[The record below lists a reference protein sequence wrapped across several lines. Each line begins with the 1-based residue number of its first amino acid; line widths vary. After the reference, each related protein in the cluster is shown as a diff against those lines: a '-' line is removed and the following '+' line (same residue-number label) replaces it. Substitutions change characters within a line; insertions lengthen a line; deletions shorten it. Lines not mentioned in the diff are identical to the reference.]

1 MSQHPFRGMGVALVT
16 PFTEANEVDYKS
28 LERLLEHLLRGQAT
42 DFIVIHG
49 TTGESPCLT
58 REERNQVTRHVVDQ
72 VDGRCP
78 LMIGL
83 GGNDTRETANRLR
96 ELDTRGLSGVLSVVP
111 YYNKPSQEGM
121 YQHFKTLAAHSS
133 LPLILY
139 NVPGRVGV
147 NMTPDT
153 VIRLAQT
160 CDNIIGIKE
169 ASGFPQQASQITAGD
184 LPKDFVV
191 LSGDDSLTVPFIQN
205 GAEGVISVLGNAYP
219 QAASRL
225 THLAMDGYV
234 NEADM
239 LQTALRQINA
249 QLFQEGNPAGI
260 KALLWL
266 MRLIDSQTL
275 RLPLVSA
282 SSELV
287 ERLDQTRKELDH
299 TLAHWPTW

>member
-1 MSQHPFRGMGVALVT
+1 M
-16 PFTEANEVDYKS
+16 
-28 LERLLEHLLRGQAT
+28 
-42 DFIVIHG
+42 
-49 TTGESPCLT
+49 
-58 REERNQVTRHVVDQ
+58 
-72 VDGRCP
+72 
-78 LMIGL
+78 
-83 GGNDTRETANRLR
+83 
-96 ELDTRGLSGVLSVVP
+96 
-111 YYNKPSQEGM
+111 
-121 YQHFKTLAAHSS
+121 
-133 LPLILY
+133 
-139 NVPGRVGV
+139 PGRVGV

-219 QAASRL
+219 QATSRL
-225 THLAMDGYV
+225 THLAMDGHV

-249 QLFQEGNPAGI
+249 QLFQEGNPVGI

-275 RLPLVSA
+275 RLPLVPA

-299 TLAHWPTW
+299 TLAHWVTL